1 MRISPAQ
8 NNDQLI
14 SEDSIMMTALA
25 FIVAIGVLVTIHE
38 FGHYLAAKSCGVH
51 VVRFSIGFGKVL
63 YRYQR
68 STKDTEWVLSVLP
81 LGGYVKMLDGRET
94 LQESMFTA
102 ENIDGSYSFD
112 RKPVWAKMWIVFAG
126 PLANLLLAFVCYW
139 GLLAQGE
146 VGMKP
151 YIGTVATGSM
161 AEQAK
166 LRQGD
171 VIVSLNGE
179 VVQTWQEAQWQL
191 LQGWLEH
198 RSLTVVT
205 RTPQGEL
212 HKHLLPISNL
222 SGEPD
227 GDVLEKLGLS
237 ILMPIIPPVV
247 GEIIPG
253 SVADKNGL
261 QAGDKITQVNGKP
274 VQDWQQFV
282 KLIRA
287 SPSKPLRVQYQRD
300 GFLSELKLLPEAVI
314 EGGQRFGR
322 LGAAVDMRSV
332 DFSPYRIVREYTVTA
347 SAFLAISRVQD
358 TVVFTLKMIG
368 KMLTGQVSLKAISG
382 PVSIADVAGQTADLG
397 IKPYI
402 GFIALLS
409 ISIAVMNLLPIP
421 VLDGGH
427 LLYHMAELIRGEPLP
442 DKVLEIGQRLGFGIL
457 GALMFIAF
465 FNDINR
471 YVAG

>member
-1 MRISPAQ
+1 
-8 NNDQLI
+8 
-14 SEDSIMMTALA
+14 MMTALA
-25 FIVAIGVLVTIHE
+25 FIVAIGILVTIHE

-51 VVRFSIGFGKVL
+51 VLRFSIGFGKVL

-68 STKDTEWVLSVLP
+68 SPQHTEWVLSVLP
-81 LGGYVKMLDGRET
+81 LGGYVKMLDGREAQ
-94 LQESMFTA
+94 QEATVVPV
-102 ENIDGSYSFD
+102 NIDASKAFD
-112 RKPVWAKMWIVFAG
+112 RQPVWAKMWIVFAG

-139 GLLAQGE
+139 ALLMQGE
-146 VGMKP
+146 VGIKP
-151 YIGTVATGSM
+151 YIGTVEAGSI

-171 VIVSLNGE
+171 VIVSLNGQGIE
-179 VVQTWQEAQWQL
+179 TWQEAQWQL

-198 RSLTVVT
+198 RSLVVVT
-205 RTPQGEL
+205 RTPQGES
-212 HKHLLPISNL
+212 HKHVLPTADL
-222 SGEPD
+222 PGEPE
-227 GDVLEKLGLS
+227 GDVLAKLGLS
-237 ILMPIIPPVV
+237 MLMPKIPPVV
-247 GEIIPG
+247 GEIIAG
-253 SVADKNGL
+253 SVAEKSGL
-261 QAGDKITQVNGKP
+261 QAGDQIIQVNGKP

-282 KLIRA
+282 RLIRA
-287 SPSKPLRVQYQRD
+287 NPSKPLRIQYQRH
-300 GFLSELKLLPEAVI
+300 GLQSELKLLPEAVV
-314 EGGQRFGR
+314 EGGQRIGR
-322 LGAAVDMRSV
+322 LGAAVDMDSV
-332 DFSPYRIVREYTVTA
+332 DFSPYRVVREYSVA
-347 SAFLAISRVQD
+347 ESAFLAVSRVRD

-368 KMLTGQVSLKAISG
+368 RMLTGQVSLKAISG
-382 PVSIADVAGQTADLG
+382 PVSIADAAGQTADLG

-471 YVAG
+471 YMAG